1 MQQSTAD
8 VCMTL
13 CRRRRGV
20 HKHNGLCSGKR
31 QFHAA
36 RLLQRVCNLPGEHHD
51 YSNPEPCRRL
61 CRVRTVGF
69 STLTRRMHRDQPS
82 GLVRHAAS
90 EGLSMHDKAGC
101 HLHRQC
107 GQTQGN
113 AIAILRLAEHAS
125 TVCFCCVTVE
135 TKSFVSHAC
144 KAGRAKSGQCVL
156 IMQARQT
163 GE

>member
-1 MQQSTAD
+1 MVFTNTTGYA
-8 VCMTL
+8 VANANFT
-13 CRRRRGV
+13 
-20 HKHNGLCSGKR
+20 
-31 QFHAA
+31 
-36 RLLQRVCNLPGEHHD
+36 LPGF
-51 YSNPEPCRRL
+51 YNVSATFPGNTTTTPTLKPCRRL

-69 STLTRRMHRDQPS
+69 STLTRRMHRVQPS

-125 TVCFCCVTVE
+125 KVCFCCVIVE
-135 TKSFVSHAC
+135 TKSFDSHAC
-144 KAGRAKSGQCVL
+144 KAGRAKSGQSVL
-156 IMQARQT
+156 TMQARQT
-163 GE
+163 GEYYFIAHTHSKR